1 VPFRDAHEIT
11 GELVK
16 FCEQHSLQLQDP
28 TDAQLAAISEH
39 LTPEVRKVID
49 VQSAISARS
58 TAGGTS
64 LSEVDKQLGALSKLL
79 AGEK

>member
-1 VPFRDAHEIT
+1 LT
-11 GELVK
+11 
-16 FCEQHSLQLQDP
+16 
-28 TDAQLAAISEH
+28 AISEH
-39 LTPEVRKVID
+39 LTPEVREVID

-64 LSEVDKQLGALSKLL
+64 LSEVDKQLGALNKLL